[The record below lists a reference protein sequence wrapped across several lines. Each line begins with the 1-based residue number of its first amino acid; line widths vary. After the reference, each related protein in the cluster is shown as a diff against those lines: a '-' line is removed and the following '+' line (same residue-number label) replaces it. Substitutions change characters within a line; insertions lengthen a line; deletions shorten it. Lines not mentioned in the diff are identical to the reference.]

1 MNKHKPSTDSR
12 NRRLRSCT
20 RRSCASRPL
29 RYKYSRRS
37 RVCFRNIIP
46 YRSKYHVPAILK
58 IPTNKKKD
66 NRPGSISDRISFFFF
81 TRIIVIC
88 SWKIRP
94 TAFLLRKTTKTGLY
108 YGWTISYVLYV
119 YIRLYISRIY
129 YIIHI
134 YYYIYNYMC
143 AYIAHMCIYICLC
156 ICHIYNYIYMSICAY
171 TIYAYTMPDYVYT
184 ATWHNLIYNSIC
196 AHNMWICVYIYIY
209 VYITY
214 MYYYI
219 YAYTIIVI
227 IYM

>member
-81 TRIIVIC
+81 YSYNSYMLLKNPANGIFTSENYENRVVLRVNNFLCTLCIY
-88 SWKIRP
+88 
-94 TAFLLRKTTKTGLY
+94 TAIYKPYILY
-108 YGWTISYVLYV
+108 YT
-119 YIRLYISRIY
+119 YILL
-129 YIIHI
+129 HI
-134 YYYIYNYMC
+134 
-143 AYIAHMCIYICLC
+143 
-156 ICHIYNYIYMSICAY
+156 
-171 TIYAYTMPDYVYT
+171 
-184 ATWHNLIYNSIC
+184 
-196 AHNMWICVYIYIY
+196 
-209 VYITY
+209 
-214 MYYYI
+214 
-219 YAYTIIVI
+219 
-227 IYM
+227 